1 MTTKAAFVPVSRK
14 RQTAVEMTVRR
25 AIERG
30 ELERKPCEVCGSP
43 DVEAHHEDYD
53 KPLEVKWLCPK
64 DHTARHLEIDPERLI
79 RAGRKGGLVKSEAK
93 ATAVR
98 ANGRKGGR
106 RPCRQQ
112 VIL

>member
-30 ELERKPCEVCGSP
+30 ELERKPC
-43 DVEAHHEDYD
+43 
-53 KPLEVKWLCPK
+53 
-64 DHTARHLEIDPERLI
+64 
-79 RAGRKGGLVKSEAK
+79 GRKGGLVKSEAK